1 MKDTKENKNIER
13 FGKLIENF
21 QILCL
26 FVMKDAKEKKKLTY
40 LL

>member
-21 QILCL
+21 QTSCL
-26 FVMKDAKEKKKLTY
+26 FVMKDAKENEKNN
-40 LL
+40 